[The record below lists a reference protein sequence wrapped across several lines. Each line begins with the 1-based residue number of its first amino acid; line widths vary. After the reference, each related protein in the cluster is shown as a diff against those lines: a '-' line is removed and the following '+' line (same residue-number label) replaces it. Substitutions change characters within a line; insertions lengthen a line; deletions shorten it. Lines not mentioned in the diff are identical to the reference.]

1 MAEPKKDDRKTPEN
15 QQKTETALREEAIL
29 KFWKDNNIFKK
40 SLEKP
45 SPKGEFVF
53 YDGPPFATGLPHS
66 GSLLSSVIKDVIPR
80 YKTMQGFHVER
91 RWGWDCHGLPIESM
105 IEKKLGLK
113 SKKDIEAIGIEKF
126 NEAARSVV
134 LEYVHDW
141 KYYIDRVGRFVDFD
155 NSYKTM
161 DNTFIESVWWGLKQI
176 YEKGK
181 LYEGRKVLMYC
192 PHDETPLAKAEIAQ
206 DNSYED
212 VTEESVVVKFKLK
225 PGQKIAGNDI
235 PENTFI
241 LAWTTTPWTLPGNVA
256 LAVGNDI
263 AYVSALLSDSGET
276 VILAKERLSALGD
289 ISYKEKEN
297 WTGRDLL
304 GLEYEPLFAIEKIQ
318 SSGRK
323 SHYVVAADFV
333 STDEGTGVVHT
344 AVMYGED
351 DFALG
356 QKVDL
361 PMVQLLNPN
370 GTFNTDAPDLIK
382 GKYFKWH
389 QRGFCPVQKGEDAE
403 AFIKKDL
410 SDRNFLFSVENR
422 THSYPHCYRCN
433 TPLIYNAIPSWF
445 INVQD
450 VKNRLLEL
458 NEGIHWVPDHLKSG
472 RFKHIVESAPDWTI
486 SRNRYWASPLPIW
499 KNSATGKVVVIG
511 SVEELRA
518 RAKKSGNKYFIMRH
532 GEAESNVQGIL
543 STKVDNPHHLTEK
556 GRTQVA
562 ATAEELRKE
571 KIDFI
576 ITSPFVRTRE
586 TAEIVRQVL
595 TLPDSAVV
603 VDDRLHEVN
612 AGVYE
617 GKPVTEFRSALP
629 FRSRMVEAPEGG
641 ESLEAVGMRT
651 MACLFDLEKG
661 YAGKNIL
668 IISHGSPLLM
678 IEGYANGQDREAII
692 RNREQVSDLFEQ
704 GVYREIPFFPYPH
717 RANFEPDLHRPYID
731 QVELLDDDGTPLTR
745 IPEVVDCWV
754 ESGSMPFAS
763 NHYPFEN
770 GEYFDNHFPGDFIAE
785 YIAQTRTW
793 FYYMHV
799 MGVEIFN
806 KQAFKAV
813 VSTGTILAADGS
825 KMSKSK
831 MNYTDP
837 LVNLDLYGADAFR
850 AYLMGSVVMQAE
862 DLRFLDPDLRD
873 VHNRLIQIL
882 FNSFKFF
889 EMQAEGVDIPP
900 KVGKNSNVLDLWIQS
915 RLASTGQA
923 ITHSLDRFDT
933 VGATK
938 AIKEFVLDLSTWYI
952 RRSRDRFKGEDQN
965 DRLAALQTSKEVF
978 LTLSKYIAPIMPFI
992 AETIYKGAGGTL
1004 ESVHLESWPE
1014 ARLIDADI
1022 IELMEAS
1029 REAVSHALEARAAS
1043 GIKIRQPLPA
1053 LIIKDERLIEQE
1065 AYLAVIRDEVNV
1077 KQIIFDPN
1085 QELPAVLDTKLTD
1098 ELIEEGAV
1106 REMIRLIQQTR
1117 KNLGLATKDQVKLLV
1132 NASENG
1138 QVFVNRH
1145 RAELEG
1151 TAGVSIIEFL
1161 PLDEAVPTIQLY
1173 GEAMQFVVLPIEK

>member
-1 MAEPKKDDRKTPEN
+1 MAAQEKPPEN
-15 QQKTETALREEAIL
+15 QGKSETALREEVVL
-29 KFWKDNNIFKK
+29 QFWKDNDIFKK

-91 RWGWDCHGLPIESM
+91 RWGWDCHGLPIENM

-113 SKKDIEAIGIEKF
+113 TKKDIEVLGVEKF
-126 NEAARSVV
+126 NEEARAVV

-141 KYYIDRVGRFVDFD
+141 KRYIDRVGRFVDFD

-176 YEKGK
+176 YEKGR

-192 PHDETPLAKAEIAQ
+192 PHCETPLAKAEIAQ
-206 DNSYED
+206 DNSYQND
-212 VTEESVVVKFKLK
+212 TEEAVTVKFKVIGGESL
-225 PGQKIAGNDI
+225 QL

-256 LAVGNDI
+256 LAVERDI
-263 AYVSALLSDSGET
+263 VYSQILFKETGET
-276 VILAKERLSALGD
+276 FILAKERLSILGD
-289 ISYKEKEN
+289 HSYKEVKEWN
-297 WTGRDLL
+297 GSDLL
-304 GLEYEPLFAIEKIQ
+304 GLSYEPLFGIPKVAA
-318 SSGRK
+318 SGKK
-323 SHYVVAADFV
+323 SHYVVNGDFV
-333 STDEGTGVVHT
+333 TTHEGTGIVHT

-356 QKVDL
+356 QKADL
-361 PMVQLLNPN
+361 PQVQLLDQSARF
-370 GTFNTDAPDLIK
+370 TFDAPEFIQ
-382 GKYFKWH
+382 GKKH
-389 QRGFCPVQKGEDAE
+389 KEAE
-403 AFIKKDL
+403 ADIKTDL
-410 SDRNFLFSVENR
+410 ESRRLLFSKEMH

-433 TPLIYNAIPSWF
+433 TALIYNAIPSWF

-458 NEGIHWVPDHLKSG
+458 NENIHWVPDHLKSG

-499 KNSATGKVVVIG
+499 KNVTTGKVVVIG
-511 SVEELRA
+511 GVEELRA

-543 STKVDNPHHLTEK
+543 STKADNPHHLTENGK
-556 GRTQVA
+556 VQVA
-562 ATAEELRKE
+562 SAAEKMRGE
-571 KIDFI
+571 KIDLI
-576 ITSPFVRTRE
+576 IVSPFIRTRE
-586 TAEIVRQVL
+586 TAEIVRHTL
-595 TLPDSAVV
+595 GLPDDAVII
-603 VDDRLHEVN
+603 DERLHEVN

-617 GKPVTEFRSALP
+617 GKPVSEFRAALP
-629 FRSRMVEAPEGG
+629 FRTRMVEAPEGG
-641 ESLEAVGMRT
+641 ESLEAVGART
-651 MACLFDLEKG
+651 MACLFDLEKMHV
-661 YAGKNIL
+661 GKNIL

-678 IEGYANGQDREAII
+678 IEGYANGQDRDTII
-692 RNREQVSDLFEQ
+692 RNREKVSDMFEQ
-704 GVYREIPFFPYPH
+704 GVYKEIPFFAYPH

-731 QVELLDDDGTPLTR
+731 QVELLDDDGTPLVR

-754 ESGSMPFAS
+754 ESGSMPFAA

-770 GEYFDNHFPGDFIAE
+770 GEFFDKHFPGDFIAE

-799 MGVEIFN
+799 IGTEIFN

-837 LVNLDLYGADAFR
+837 LTNLDLYGADAFR

-882 FNSFKFF
+882 WNSFKFF
-889 EMQAEGVDIPP
+889 EMQAEGVEIVPP
-900 KVGKNSNVLDLWIQS
+900 TGKMQNVLDLWIES
-915 RLASTGQA
+915 KLAHVGQEV
-923 ITHSLDRFDT
+923 THSLDRFDT

-952 RRSRDRFKGEDQN
+952 RRSRDRFKGDDQS
-965 DRLAALQTSKEVF
+965 DKMAALHTSKDVF
-978 LTLSKYIAPIMPFI
+978 LTLSKFIAPIMPFI
-992 AETIYKGAGGTL
+992 AEVIYKGAGGPQ
-1004 ESVHLESWPE
+1004 ESVHLESWPDT
-1014 ARLIDADI
+1014 RIVDAEVG
-1022 IELMEAS
+1022 ELMDVV
-1029 REAVSHALEARAAS
+1029 REVVSQALEARAEA

-1053 LIIKDERLIEQE
+1053 IIIRDERLLEKE
-1065 AYLAVIRDEVNV
+1065 KYLAVIRDEVNV
-1077 KQIIFDPN
+1077 KQIIFDRS
-1085 QELPAVLDTKLTD
+1085 QEVPIILDTKLSD

-1106 REMIRLIQQTR
+1106 REMLRLIQQTR
-1117 KNLGLATKDQVKLLV
+1117 KNLGLSPKAAVKMLI
-1132 NASENG
+1132 NASDNG
-1138 QVFVNRH
+1138 QTFINRH
-1145 RAELEG
+1145 RNELENV
-1151 TAGVSIIEFL
+1151 TGVSTIEFV
-1161 PLDEAVPTIQLY
+1161 PLDENVPAVNLY
-1173 GEAMQFVVLPIEK
+1173 GESMQFVVLPIE